1 MKKQAT
7 AHQPLPEA
15 QKRAAIYIRVSTKKQ
30 EDGYSY
36 EFQKEQALSRCREMG
51 YVIDEERHIFF
62 EIHTGVEYRERPVLS
77 SMRQA
82 VYKHEFDVLIV
93 YKIDRLARNRTH
105 LAIIRED
112 LHYHGVSIESITPDD
127 YSDDESIVGE
137 IIRLVR
143 GYLAEE
149 EHKNIVK
156 RVHDGILSKLQ
167 DGKLLGTGVP
177 LYGYMWNGRGKTATC
192 YLLDPEI
199 VATSSEDYQWTKG
212 AVVTCI
218 HTLYDQG
225 TSLRGIIA
233 FLDKERIPTPEG
245 KFGWA
250 VSTVCARLDNP
261 FYTGKAEAFKW
272 HWKKIDGKL
281 VREVTPD
288 AERINLPDGLIP
300 PLVSVDMF
308 QRNQRRRFENQQNA
322 SRNNDNPQDSLLRC
336 GHVFC
341 GYCKAPMTF
350 SRRPHGDIY
359 KCRRKQWP
367 NGDCKASGA
376 ISARLLDAAVW
387 KYAEGVIA
395 DPRKVALKVQEK
407 RKGTTTVNDLAPIAR
422 RDLRLKEIAE
432 EMQNLIA
439 VAQKAPVPS
448 VLESVPAL
456 LLVLEDEKAV
466 IQKER
471 EALLHIEQLYKKE
484 DEALTE
490 FEEQCAI
497 WRREVNTPGYEPT
510 YEFQR
515 KVLKFFGIRA
525 HVWRNDGKPN
535 YEITCDPPSIVSII
549 PLCAAGSQD
558 RHDAP

>member
-1 MKKQAT
+1 
-7 AHQPLPEA
+7 
-15 QKRAAIYIRVSTKKQ
+15 
-30 EDGYSY
+30 
-36 EFQKEQALSRCREMG
+36 
-51 YVIDEERHIFF
+51 
-62 EIHTGVEYRERPVLS
+62 
-77 SMRQA
+77 
-82 VYKHEFDVLIV
+82 
-93 YKIDRLARNRTH
+93 
-105 LAIIRED
+105 
-112 LHYHGVSIESITPDD
+112 
-127 YSDDESIVGE
+127 
-137 IIRLVR
+137 
-143 GYLAEE
+143 
-149 EHKNIVK
+149 
-156 RVHDGILSKLQ
+156 
-167 DGKLLGTGVP
+167 
-177 LYGYMWNGRGKTATC
+177 
-192 YLLDPEI
+192 
-199 VATSSEDYQWTKG
+199 
-212 AVVTCI
+212 
-218 HTLYDQG
+218 
-225 TSLRGIIA
+225 
-233 FLDKERIPTPEG
+233 
-245 KFGWA
+245 
-250 VSTVCARLDNP
+250 
-261 FYTGKAEAFKW
+261 
-272 HWKKIDGKL
+272 
-281 VREVTPD
+281 
-288 AERINLPDGLIP
+288 
-300 PLVSVDMF
+300 
-308 QRNQRRRFENQQNA
+308 
-322 SRNNDNPQDSLLRC
+322 
-336 GHVFC
+336 
-341 GYCKAPMTF
+341 MTF

-515 KVLKFFGIRA
+515 KVLKFFGIKA